1 MGYCDKLKKGKN
13 MTEKKY
19 KDWFTPEAREHY
31 WEKLYKDMERRNMK
45 LERQLYLARDERDE
59 WRNYA
64 LHLEA
69 RQSPT
74 KKWKLNKFTM
84 DEPVYIEDKDQ

>member
-1 MGYCDKLKKGKN
+1 MNESKLKRQI
-13 MTEKKY
+13 EIL
-19 KDWFTPEAREHY
+19 
-31 WEKLYKDMERRNMK
+31 KL
-45 LERQLYLARDERDE
+45 ERDE

-84 DEPVYIEDKDQ
+84 DEAVYIEDKDQ